1 MTRTEILD
9 LETLIHH
16 EIRRC
21 TNRIAEC
28 NASDAN
34 SDPKARAAHDRDRDR
49 AFVSLRRAV
58 SMLRLIPTVTPDT
71 TDAPAQQGIH
81 LVPKPQPEGDPNPAP
96 AIARNAP
103 CPCNSGDKYK
113 RCCGRQ
119 APPMPLRTSNRL
131 PLAA

>member
-1 MTRTEILD
+1 MTRNEILE
-9 LETLIHH
+9 LEAVIHH

-28 NASDAN
+28 NTHDAD
-34 SDPKARAAHDRDRDR
+34 SDPKIRAANDRDRDR

-58 SMLRLIPTVTPDT
+58 SMLKLIPTATPDT
-71 TDAPAQQGIH
+71 TDAPAQTGIH
-81 LVPKPQPEGDPNPAP
+81 LVPKSEPSPAPNSGP

-113 RCCGRQ
+113 RCCGRH
-119 APPMPLRTSNRL
+119 APPMPLRPASRP